1 MSVFLMRPRVA
12 ELVFQLHG
20 SPLHPEFFDILACR
34 KIQREDFD
42 LTVRITRTGHAIT
55 WERQRQVLTEVTTS
69 ADLALPASRRLLNYR
84 VRGEHADSLICAKGV
99 HYEMSFQVEVLPE
112 EIFMHVH
119 DEILAD
125 GGKRGLLYNFQP
137 NHRLSLAPLGFVTAE
152 AGQNC
157 LIITSFH
164 TFPDENT
171 VVKTQS
177 LIESGK

>member
-1 MSVFLMRPRVA
+1 MRPPVA

-34 KIQREDFD
+34 KIQRDDFE
-42 LTVRITRTGHAIT
+42 LTVRITRAGHAIT

-69 ADLALPASRRLLNYR
+69 ADLELPASKRLLNYR
-84 VRGEHADSLICAKGV
+84 VRGEHADSVVCACGV
-99 HYEMSFQVEVLPE
+99 RYEMSFQVEVLPE

-152 AGQNC
+152 AGQHC

>member
-1 MSVFLMRPRVA
+1 M
-12 ELVFQLHG
+12 
-20 SPLHPEFFDILACR
+20 
-34 KIQREDFD
+34 
-42 LTVRITRTGHAIT
+42 TRSWPTA
-55 WERQRQVLTEVTTS
+55 
-69 ADLALPASRRLLNYR
+69 A
-84 VRGEHADSLICAKGV
+84 
-99 HYEMSFQVEVLPE
+99 
-112 EIFMHVH
+112 
-119 DEILAD
+119 
-125 GGKRGLLYNFQP
+125 KRGLLYNFQP

>member
-55 WERQRQVLTEVTTS
+55 WERRRQVLTEVTTS
-69 ADLALPASRRLLNYR
+69 ADLALPANRRLLNYR
-84 VRGEHADSLICAKGV
+84 VRGEHADSLVCAKGV

-119 DEILAD
+119 DEILTD

-152 AGQNC
+152 AGQSC

-177 LIESGK
+177 LIETGK

>member
-1 MSVFLMRPRVA
+1 MRPRVA

-34 KIQREDFD
+34 KIQREDFE
-42 LTVRITRTGHAIT
+42 LVVRITRTGHAIT
-55 WERQRQVLTEVTTS
+55 WERQRQVLTEVTTA
-69 ADLALPASRRLLNYR
+69 ADLALPANRRLLNCR
-84 VRGEHADSLICAKGV
+84 VRGEHADSVVCARGV
-99 HYEMSFQVEVLPE
+99 RYEMSFQVEILPE

-152 AGQNC
+152 AGPSC

>member
-1 MSVFLMRPRVA
+1 VA

-34 KIQREDFD
+34 KIQREDFE
-42 LTVRITRTGHAIT
+42 LTVRVTRTGHAIT
-55 WERQRQVLTEVTTS
+55 WERQRQVLTEVTTA
-69 ADLALPASRRLLNYR
+69 ADLDLPASKRLLNYR
-84 VRGEHADSLICAKGV
+84 VRGEHADSVVCARGV
-99 HYEMSFQVEVLPE
+99 RYEMSFQVEVLPE
-112 EIFMHVH
+112 EIFLHVH

-152 AGQNC
+152 AGPHC